1 MSAGATIVVDLWIW
15 PLDVEDAER
24 ARLKANLSGDEVAR
38 ADRFAFERDRNR
50 FIVGRGRMREI
61 LARELGRAPAE
72 LVFAY
77 STHDKPSLVQSPL
90 RFNLSHSQALAA
102 LAASREREVGID
114 IEAVRPIEDNIAEQ
128 YFSPREVAA
137 LRALPKAEQLAAFYR
152 CWTRKEAI
160 VKAIGEG
167 LSHPLNSFD
176 VSLGPAMPAV
186 VERFEGE
193 ADAAGVWRL
202 ANFEPA
208 SGYAGAVA
216 CRTAGGA
223 LSLRV
228 RSLED

>member
-24 ARLKANLSGDEVAR
+24 TRLEAHLSDDEVAR

-50 FIVGRGRMREI
+50 FIAARGRLREI

-72 LVFAY
+72 LAFAY
-77 STHDKPSLVQSPL
+77 SAQDKPSLVQSRL
-90 RFNLSHSQALAA
+90 CFNLSHSEALAA
-102 LAASREREVGID
+102 LAVSREREVGVD
-114 IEAVRPIEDNIAEQ
+114 IEAVRPIEEDIAEQ

-137 LRALPKAEQLAAFYR
+137 LRALPNVEQLAAFYR

-167 LSHPLNSFD
+167 LSHALNSFD
-176 VSLGPAMPAV
+176 VSLGTPAV

-193 ADAAGVWRL
+193 ADAPAVWRL
-202 ANFEPA
+202 ANFDPA
-208 SGYAGAVA
+208 PSYAGAVA
-216 CRTAGGA
+216 CRTAGAA
-223 LSLRV
+223 LSLRF
-228 RSLED
+228 RSAEG